1 MSYTLSDWTP
11 VKFQPFALRAVA
23 RMSGR
28 AFVGPEIN
36 RCEQWMDTSINFA
49 THVFVAVVKLQHF
62 PEWLRP
68 LARHLVSELR
78 QIGRDISI
86 GEQLLGPVFR
96 ERLRGMESPGY
107 EGPDDLMQWLLEGL
121 VEQDREDL
129 YVQTKLQLILAAASI
144 HTTNNLLTECMYDLA
159 AHPEVQEMLR
169 EEAHQVL
176 EVEGGW
182 HKKEAMAKLKKLDS
196 FMKEVQRTNGNPSK
210 SLPGCSAR
218 RGSRPANAHKPH
230 LSAKS

>member
-1 MSYTLSDWTP
+1 M
-11 VKFQPFALRAVA
+11 KFQPFALRAVA

-36 RCEQWMDTSINFA
+36 RREQWMDTSINFA
-49 THVFVAVVKLQHF
+49 THVFVAVVKLQHS

-68 LARHLVSELR
+68 VAQHLVSELR
-78 QIGRDISI
+78 QINRDIAV
-86 GEQLLGPVFR
+86 GEELLGPVFR
-96 ERLRGMESPGY
+96 ERLRDMESPGY

-121 VEQDREDL
+121 GDRDRGDL

-159 AHPEVQEMLR
+159 AHPEVQAMLR

-182 HKKEAMAKLKKLDS
+182 QKKEAMAKLKKLDS

-210 SLPGCSAR
+210 SS
-218 RGSRPANAHKPH
+218 
-230 LSAKS
+230 